1 MFINEIKFSKKDN
14 PSDVKTIKMSD
25 YKVSEIEGIVEVFPQ
40 DVLYSDD
47 GVLKFIIN
55 AYIKKIN
62 DTFDVH
68 TCYNCGTKYEGD
80 VNSAA
85 SFL

>member
-1 MFINEIKFSKKDN
+1 M
-14 PSDVKTIKMSD
+14 
-25 YKVSEIEGIVEVFPQ
+25 
-40 DVLYSDD
+40 LYSDD

-55 AYIKKIN
+55 EYIKKIN